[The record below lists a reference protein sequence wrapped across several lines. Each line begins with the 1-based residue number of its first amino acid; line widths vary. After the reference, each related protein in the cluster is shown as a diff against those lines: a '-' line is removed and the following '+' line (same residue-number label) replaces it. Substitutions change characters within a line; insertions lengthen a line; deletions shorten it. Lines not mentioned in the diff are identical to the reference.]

1 MLVDKF
7 SAILYLSS
15 ANYVICKSLF
25 FVFCFIGSGPRA
37 KSNSFFHSF
46 VCGYL
51 AKHVEARHLVK
62 LKEDR
67 SILRFNDIHKISSI
81 YCDYVYEEKGKT
93 LKRDLKSRRDNFL
106 KIMVQLENDGLL
118 KNVGSGKDYD
128 KEYLKYEV
136 KNSEMWHSLTK
147 NYSVQRNTRMVTRI
161 FT

>member
-1 MLVDKF
+1 MLVYKF

-15 ANYVICKSLF
+15 TNYVICKSFF
-25 FVFCFIGSGPRA
+25 FVFCFIGSGPKA
-37 KSNSFFHSF
+37 KSNSFFPSF
-46 VCGYL
+46 VCGHL

-62 LKEDR
+62 LKEYR
-67 SILRFNDIHKISSI
+67 SILRFNDIDKISSI
-81 YCDYVYEEKGKT
+81 YCDYIYKEKGKT

-106 KIMVQLENDGLL
+106 KIIGQLENDGLL
-118 KNVGSGKDYD
+118 KNVGSGKDYG

-147 NYSVQRNTRMVTRI
+147 NYSVPRNPRMVIWT